1 LTSAVSPSAY
11 LSWST
16 GKDCAFALLEAR
28 RLGLANV
35 VGVLTSLSQAYDR
48 VTHHGVRQS
57 VLDRQ
62 LAALR
67 LPCRKVFLP
76 LPCSM
81 ADYET
86 IMTDVTLQIQ
96 AQGVTHIM
104 FGDLFLEP
112 LRLSRETKL
121 ASVGMAGLFP
131 LWKRDTAALAR
142 AMIDSGMIIHTV
154 CVNASH
160 LDASFVGRRFDY
172 DFLASLP
179 AGVDPCGENGEFHTV
194 VSGGPMFDAPF
205 PLQIGEMVH
214 RDGYFFADAT
224 AG

>member
-1 LTSAVSPSAY
+1 MSAVNPPTY

-16 GKDCAFALLEAR
+16 GKDCAFALLETR

-67 LPCRKVFLP
+67 LPCRKIFLP

-86 IMTDVTLQIQ
+86 IMTDVTLLIK
-96 AQGVTHIM
+96 AEGVTHIM

-142 AMIDSGMIIHTV
+142 AMIDSGMIIHTI
-154 CVNASH
+154 CVKEAC
-160 LDASFVGRRFDY
+160 LDASYVGRRFDR
-172 DFLASLP
+172 DFLARLP
-179 AGVDPCGENGEFHTV
+179 AEVDPCGENGEFHTV
-194 VSGGPMFDAPF
+194 VSGGPMFHAPF
-205 PLQIGEMVH
+205 PLQIGEIVH

-224 AG
+224 A

>member
-1 LTSAVSPSAY
+1 MTTPRTY

-16 GKDCAFALLEAR
+16 GKDAAFALCEAR
-28 RLGLANV
+28 RSGLAHV
-35 VGVLTSLSQAYDR
+35 VGVLTSLSAAYDR
-48 VTHHGVRQS
+48 VTHHGTRQS

-67 LPCRKVFLP
+67 LPCRKIFLP

-86 IMTDVTLQIQ
+86 IMADVTLSIK
-96 AQGVTHIM
+96 AEGVTHVM

-121 ASVGMAGLFP
+121 AGVGMAGLFP

-142 AMIDSGMIIHTV
+142 AMIDCGMIIHTV
-154 CVNASH
+154 CVNATH
-160 LDASFVGRRFDY
+160 LDASFVGRRFDHA
-172 DFLASLP
+172 FLAALP
-179 AGVDPCGENGEFHTV
+179 ASVDPCGENGEFHTV
-194 VSGGPMFDAPF
+194 VSGGPMFHDAF
-205 PLQIGEMVH
+205 PLQIGEIVE

-224 AG
+224 AA